1 MGKPI
6 ASLLTALLLL
16 VTLLSFGQIHTAVSH
31 PVVEVNDQ
39 EVHIFYDIINSGPNH
54 RFNISVLITD
64 TRGRELISR
73 SLSGDVGDNISGGD
87 KKHIVWN
94 LEEDQL
100 TLDGPI
106 DVQILLEA
114 LPSAI
119 SGSSTQIEGQND
131 LEESDSLA
139 GVDALSKNEL
149 LGDVASP
156 VKPKIYTRTSLVFK
170 SLVFPGWG
178 LTNLKKKPHWIKGL
192 AAYACIAGSV
202 YLNRQAVNTYKQ
214 IDSFQDYQDKD
225 DLYQKAIK
233 QDNISEVLA
242 ITAAG
247 IWVLD
252 FVWTL
257 VGTSEL
263 KAKNKNSP
271 GPGLSLITDIDPFT
285 YAPMV
290 GLHIS
295 F

>member
-1 MGKPI
+1 MGKAL
-6 ASLLTALLLL
+6 ASLLTVLLLL
-16 VTLLSFGQIHTAVSH
+16 VSLLSFGQIHTAVSH

-54 RFNISVLITD
+54 RFNVLVLITD

-73 SLSGDVGDNISGGD
+73 SLSGDVGDHISGGH

-94 LEEDQL
+94 LEEDQV

-106 DVQILLEA
+106 DVQIILEA
-114 LPSAI
+114 LPTAI
-119 SGSSTQIEGQND
+119 PGISTQKQDQND
-131 LEESDSLA
+131 LEKSDSLA
-139 GVDALSKNEL
+139 RVDAFSKNEL
-149 LGDVASP
+149 LGAAASP
-156 VKPKIYTRTSLVFK
+156 VEPKEYSRTGLVFK
-170 SLVFPGWG
+170 SLLFPGWG

-192 AAYACIAGSV
+192 AAYGCVAGSV
-202 YLNRQAVNTYKQ
+202 YLNRQAVNTYAQ
-214 IDSFQDYQDKD
+214 IDNFQDYQDKD

-242 ITAAG
+242 ITAAS
-247 IWVLD
+247 IWVID

-263 KAKNKNSP
+263 KAKNKKSP
-271 GPGLSLITDIDPFT
+271 GPGLSLITEIDPFT
-285 YAPMV
+285 YAPMLGV
-290 GLHIS
+290 HIS

>member
-1 MGKPI
+1 MGKPF
-6 ASLLTALLLL
+6 ASLLTTLLLL
-16 VTLLSFGQIHTAVSH
+16 VSLLSFGQIHTAVSH

-39 EVHIFYDIINSGPNH
+39 EVHIFYDIINSGPKH
-54 RFNISVLITD
+54 RFNVSLLITD
-64 TRGRELISR
+64 TRGRDLISR
-73 SLSGDVGDNISGGD
+73 SLSGDVGDNISGGN

-94 LEEDQL
+94 LEEDQV

-106 DVQILLEA
+106 DVQILLKA

-119 SGSSTQIEGQND
+119 SGSSTQKQND

-139 GVDALSKNEL
+139 GVDAKSKNEL
-149 LGDVASP
+149 LGAAGSP
-156 VKPKIYTRTSLVFK
+156 VKPKEYSQTNLVFK
-170 SLVFPGWG
+170 SLLFPGWG

-192 AAYACIAGSV
+192 AAYGCVAGSV

-247 IWVLD
+247 IWVFD

-263 KAKNKNSP
+263 KAKKKNSP

-285 YAPMV
+285 YAPML
-290 GLHIS
+290 GIHIS

>member
-1 MGKPI
+1 MGNPL
-6 ASLLTALLLL
+6 ASLLSTLLLL
-16 VTLLSFGQIHTAVSH
+16 VSVLSFGQIHTAVSH
-31 PVVEVNDQ
+31 PVVEVKDQ

-73 SLSGDVGDNISGGD
+73 SLSGDVGDHISGGD

-119 SGSSTQIEGQND
+119 PESSTQIQGQND

-149 LGDVASP
+149 LGAAGSP
-156 VKPKIYTRTSLVFK
+156 LKPKTYTRTSLVFK
-170 SLVFPGWG
+170 SLVLPGWG
-178 LTNLKKKPHWIKGL
+178 LTKLKKKPHWMKGL
-192 AAYACIAGSV
+192 AAYGCIAGSV
-202 YLNRQAVNTYKQ
+202 YLNRQAVNSYAQ
-214 IDSFQDYQDKD
+214 IDNFQDYQNKD

-257 VGTSEL
+257 LGTSEL
-263 KAKNKNSP
+263 KAKNINSP

-290 GLHIS
+290 GIHIS